1 MFVLYLP
8 RHRENPL
15 LARFFYARGV
25 LVRSVFKGY
34 HEELL
39 QSVYPEGLH
48 AMYLLA
54 ADSLE
59 QGGWTDEAEKA
70 REMAADL
77 KKN

>member
-1 MFVLYLP
+1 
-8 RHRENPL
+8 
-15 LARFFYARGV
+15 
-25 LVRSVFKGY
+25 VRSVFKGY